1 MNKFAL
7 IVTSGLLVLSSSLS
21 LVMAVV
27 VFLYWLFLDQE
38 PRMQETFPLLLVSTG
53 LFFTVMAAA
62 GGTAWSLYRE
72 HWSRWALFVAL
83 WMVVAFVV
91 VAFGELLF

>member
-38 PRMQETFPLLLVSTG
+38 PRMQETFPLLVASTV
-53 LFFTVMAAA
+53 LFCAVMAASA
-62 GGTAWSLYRE
+62 GTAWSLYRE
-72 HWSRWALFVAL
+72 HWSRWYLFLAL

>member
-7 IVTSGLLVLSSSLS
+7 IVTSGLLIFSSSLTVV
-21 LVMAVV
+21 LAVV

-38 PRMQETFPLLLVSTG
+38 PTMQETFPLLVASTT
-53 LFFTVMAAA
+53 LFFAVLSTAA
-62 GGTAWSLYRE
+62 GTAWSLYRE
-72 HWSRWALFVAL
+72 HWSRWYLFLAL